1 MSKRIPT
8 VAERVRKAL
17 RIALRRNPLS
27 RRGRKLNAIRA
38 AARYSFPT
46 ADVEQMNSQ
55 IESGYLGKRGS

>member
-1 MSKRIPT
+1 MSRRIPT

-27 RRGRKLNAIRA
+27 RWGRKLAAIRA

-46 ADVEQMNSQ
+46 ADIEQMLSE
-55 IESGYLGKRGS
+55 IESGYLGQGGS